1 MSRYKFS
8 LDNVLNWRQSEED
21 EAKRSFLVYQDAQR
35 EQKEILES
43 IVSAS
48 EEMKKSTLNL
58 VDINSLRQQYE
69 YKNHLEN
76 EIVKQQQTVNQY
88 MNETEKMKEV
98 FVGAQKE
105 RKIMERLKEKHYE
118 HYLSEIKYEEQ
129 KELDEMGT
137 LRFGKS
143 AV

>member
-21 EAKRSFLVYQDAQR
+21 EAKRSFLVYQEAQR
-35 EQKEILES
+35 EQEEILES

-58 VDINSLRQQYE
+58 VDINCLRQQYE

>member
-35 EQKEILES
+35 EQEEILES

-143 AV
+143 SV

>member
-35 EQKEILES
+35 EQEEILES

>member
-21 EAKRSFLVYQDAQR
+21 EAKRSFLVYQEAQR
-35 EQKEILES
+35 EQEEILES